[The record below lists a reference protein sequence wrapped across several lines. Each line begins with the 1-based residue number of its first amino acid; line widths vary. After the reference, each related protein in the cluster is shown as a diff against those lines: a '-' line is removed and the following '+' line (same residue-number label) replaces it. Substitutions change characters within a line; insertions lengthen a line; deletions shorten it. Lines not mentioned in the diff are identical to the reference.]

1 MLTNTH
7 AHRRHCTTRQCVA
20 TATHNQCTSMHAH
33 TYTHV
38 YTCIRMH
45 ISYTHAY
52 IYIYTCLYIYIPKH
66 IYTHTYEMYICTHAR
81 TPGTTAW
88 RKAQLEATKL
98 FPPPC
103 PLQSGRESPSM
114 ASSLIDRSRG
124 TTDKRRTTTTNRSSS
139 HHNDSTPPRLQCH
152 YTRSSVLV
160 RNQSA
165 QSMAAPAAGHPIR
178 DHAPR
183 NRGHVPAIFPPL
195 SANLISLSHSEGR
208 VSRQLGPWI

>member
-1 MLTNTH
+1 MHTH
-7 AHRRHCTTRQCVA
+7 TYAHKHACASTTLHHTPMRRYCNSQ
-20 TATHNQCTSMHAH
+20 SMHKYAC
-33 TYTHV
+33 TYI
-38 YTCIRMH
+38 YTCIYMH
-45 ISYTHAY
+45 TYAYTYTHAY
-52 IYIYTCLYIYIPKH
+52 IYIYTCLYINIHKH

-208 VSRQLGPWI
+208 VSR